1 MIAPGSSHWQA
12 RRVFGL
18 VCLLTSGCA
27 AVLGIDHDYSDQT
40 AAAGSGGSSANGPGG
55 HATAGDSALGGS
67 SSDGGTG
74 ASNAGRGGVDDGGA
88 AGVSASGG
96 TTAGASGGS
105 TGGTNASGGAGAS
118 AGGSNGG
125 TAGTSTAGGA
135 TGSGGSGGSSGSS
148 GSGSSGSGSSIISPV
163 LKVQTGSTTLSSG
176 SNLRTVTLD
185 GFQLERTF
193 LVFGAQLDSTA
204 PLYTEISGQLAGGT
218 SAVFK
223 RISNGAAAPDVPIV
237 YYAAEFAA
245 GVQVQRGTT
254 ATTAATNKIALTT
267 PVDLKRSFPIVT
279 YRNSGT
285 AFGLDDH
292 VRAKLSGSSELAL
305 SLYQGSSTGIA
316 EWQVVTFDGATVQT
330 ADVQIPATAIQTSAA
345 LATPLDPA
353 KSWLLVSYQVAS
365 VGNGVADLMLSA
377 HLESGQVVF
386 DRVANGDALQVT
398 YYAVSF
404 DNGTSV
410 QSGVGSL
417 AAAVDTQTQAL
428 TAAIDPTRSI
438 ATAAGQY
445 QREGSTSYNGA
456 RNPGYASFTLGLG
469 SKNGLVTA
477 RMKSASGANSSVS
490 WSVTQFQ

>member
-1 MIAPGSSHWQA
+1 
-12 RRVFGL
+12 
-18 VCLLTSGCA
+18 
-27 AVLGIDHDYSDQT
+27 
-40 AAAGSGGSSANGPGG
+40 
-55 HATAGDSALGGS
+55 
-67 SSDGGTG
+67 
-74 ASNAGRGGVDDGGA
+74 
-88 AGVSASGG
+88 
-96 TTAGASGGS
+96 
-105 TGGTNASGGAGAS
+105 
-118 AGGSNGG
+118 
-125 TAGTSTAGGA
+125 
-135 TGSGGSGGSSGSS
+135 
-148 GSGSSGSGSSIISPV
+148 
-163 LKVQTGSTTLSSG
+163 
-176 SNLRTVTLD
+176 VTLD

-223 RISNGAAAPDVPIV
+223 RISNSAAAPSVPIV

-254 ATTAATNKIALTT
+254 ATTAATNKIALGT
-267 PVDLKRSFPIVT
+267 PIDLKHSFPIVT

-292 VRAKLSGSSELAL
+292 VRAKLSGSSELTL
-305 SLYQGSSTGIA
+305 SMYQGSSTGIA
-316 EWQVVTFDGATVQT
+316 EWQVVSFDGASVQS

-353 KSWLLVSYQVAS
+353 KSWLLVSYQVGS
-365 VGNGVADLMLSA
+365 VGNGIADLMLSA

-386 DRVANGDALQVT
+386 DRVANGDALDVT
-398 YYAVSF
+398 YYAISF

-417 AAAVDTQTQAL
+417 GAAVDSQTQSL
-428 TAAIDPTRSI
+428 TAAVDPARSI

-445 QREGSTSYNGA
+445 LREGSTSYNAA
-456 RNPGYASFTLGLG
+456 RNPGYASFTLALAAN
-469 SKNGLVTA
+469 NGLVTA
-477 RMKSASGANSSVS
+477 RMKSASGVSSQVS